1 MTAETHDGLNMEC
14 AACQAIRARRAVL
27 LTRALHAP
35 KGLTRYQYTRGM
47 TKADALLF
55 WVDAKALGFIVVGEQ
70 PSGGRLF
77 ALPSVEVPA

>member
-1 MTAETHDGLNMEC
+1 MTETHDGLDMEC
-14 AACQAIRARRAVL
+14 VACRAIRARRAVL

-35 KGLTRYQYTRGM
+35 EGLTRYQYTRGM

-55 WVDAKALGFIVVGEQ
+55 WADAKVLGFIPLGRTSRGQ
-70 PSGGRLF
+70 RLF

>member
-1 MTAETHDGLNMEC
+1 MVTETHDGLDLEC
-14 AACQAIRARRAVL
+14 VACRAIRARRAVL

-35 KGLTRYQYTRGM
+35 EGLTRYQYTRGM

-55 WVDAKALGFIVVGEQ
+55 WVDAKALGFIGVGQ
-70 PSGGRLF
+70 TPRGARLF